1 MAAIRRFSPDGQ
13 PLNKPTETL
22 AEQISWHK
30 AQIQFNE
37 SMGTSAIC
45 AKAIA
50 SHRQKIA
57 DLLQQEVG

>member
-1 MAAIRRFSPDGQ
+1 MVAKRRFSPDGQ

-22 AEQISWHK
+22 AEQISWLE
-30 AQIQFNE
+30 AQIRFNE

-45 AKAIA
+45 ANAIA
-50 SHRQKIA
+50 SLRQEIA

>member
-1 MAAIRRFSPDGQ
+1 MVTKRRFSPDGQ

-22 AEQISWHK
+22 AEQISWLK
-30 AQIQFNE
+30 AQILFNE

>member
-1 MAAIRRFSPDGQ
+1 MVTTRRFSPDGQ

-22 AEQISWHK
+22 AEQISWLK
-30 AQIQFNE
+30 AQILFNE